1 MLSQQST
8 ITDFSGKAERRGV
21 QRAAIELAL
30 NLLAT
35 NQEQHR
41 PLDKFRRVVLPPSYQ
56 PPPKEVRLCLDL
68 EPWKRPVEQDP
79 FKITKILLKY
89 RRWKDHLY
97 SEARVR
103 AIKTTP
109 GHLEPPTNYNGPF
122 TLSSEYGLWAST
134 KNRQRYLVQV
144 QAALISA
151 GRKSPRPL
159 IHRLST
165 VINEALMLP
174 LNDTS
179 HPLADPGGE
188 EQQLEMK
195 DLRLLLSLCATSWN
209 EHSKPYPDF
218 IAGREDSAANI
229 RAQLDEFERDVNLV
243 MNELPLWEPQNIGKP
258 VSTAPDESDF
268 YIQPL
273 YNSQIWTV
281 TGMDLSTLLQ
291 DKINKSR
298 QERAKGLHQVHLWS
312 LADATHYL
320 SEMHHAGR
328 IQ

>member
-1 MLSQQST
+1 MLSQQAT
-8 ITDFSGKAERRGV
+8 ITDFRGKAERRGV
-21 QRAAIELAL
+21 QRAAVELAL

-89 RRWKDHLY
+89 RRWKDHLH
-97 SEARVR
+97 SVARVT
-103 AIKTTP
+103 AINNSP

-122 TLSSEYGLWAST
+122 SLPSEYNLWAST
-134 KNRQRYLVQV
+134 KNRQRHLLQI

-151 GRKSPRPL
+151 GKKAPRPL
-159 IHRLST
+159 LHRLST
-165 VINEALMLP
+165 IINEALMLP

-179 HPLADPGGE
+179 QPLADHEGE
-188 EQQLEMK
+188 EKQLEMK
-195 DLRLLLSLCATSWN
+195 DLQLLLSLCATSWN
-209 EHSKPYPDF
+209 EHSRPYPDF
-218 IAGREDSAANI
+218 IAGIDGSAANV
-229 RAQLDEFERDVNLV
+229 RAQLDEFERDVNLF
-243 MNELPLWEPQNIGKP
+243 MSELPLWEPQNIGKP
-258 VSTAPDESDF
+258 VSTDPGESDF
-268 YIQPL
+268 YIQPP
-273 YNSQIWTV
+273 YNSQTWTEA
-281 TGMDLSTLLQ
+281 GMDLNTLLQ
-291 DKINKSR
+291 DKINKNR
-298 QERAKGLHQVHLWS
+298 QERTQGLHQVHLWS
-312 LADATHYL
+312 LEEATHYL